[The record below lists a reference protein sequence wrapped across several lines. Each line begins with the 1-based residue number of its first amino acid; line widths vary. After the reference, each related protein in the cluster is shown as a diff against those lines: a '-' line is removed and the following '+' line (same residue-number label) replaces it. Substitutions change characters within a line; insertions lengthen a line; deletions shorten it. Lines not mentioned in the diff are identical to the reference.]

1 MRPDRSIHEGYLCR
15 HCAVRFLGEDVSYCS
30 LSRTR
35 LKFSLLILHRKVL
48 RSHATYRY
56 SYYKVLYLIAAQGI
70 FLAASQRK
78 IRCFFGSG
86 AYSCRCANGV
96 RVTPDDKRYCAAPPG
111 STAARRH
118 LYGTKMSE
126 YAAPYG
132 GKSSATAN
140 TPTHRAIE
148 NGDTPH
154 TAINGTPYIR
164 LYSGKI
170 YVPCRAPTMRA
181 YIDTT
186 SHDVKKHETA
196 RRENPA

>member
-1 MRPDRSIHEGYLCR
+1 M
-15 HCAVRFLGEDVSYCS
+15 RFLAEDVSYCS

-126 YAAPYG
+126 HAAPYG

-140 TPTHRAIE
+140 TPPHRAIE

-170 YVPCRAPTMRA
+170 YVPCRPRRGTRRA
-181 YIDTT
+181 VPCIDIW
-186 SHDVKKHETA
+186 
-196 RRENPA
+196 RRNVSLDYEVIHVWRYLWAANGVRSRGA

>member
-1 MRPDRSIHEGYLCR
+1 M
-15 HCAVRFLGEDVSYCS
+15 RFLAEDVSYCS

-86 AYSCRCANGV
+86 AYSCRCASGV

-126 YAAPYG
+126 HAAPYG

-140 TPTHRAIE
+140 TPPHRAIE
-148 NGDTPH
+148 NGDTPIRQS
-154 TAINGTPYIR
+154 TAHRTSAYIAER
-164 LYSGKI
+164 YTFHAAPVGARRA
-170 YVPCRAPTMRA
+170 VPC
-181 YIDTT
+181 IDIW
-186 SHDVKKHETA
+186 
-196 RRENPA
+196 RRNVSLDYEVIRVWRYLWAASGVRSRDA

>member
-15 HCAVRFLGEDVSYCS
+15 HRAVRFLAEDVSYCS

-35 LKFSLLILHRKVL
+35 LKFSLLILYRKVL

-126 YAAPYG
+126 HAAPYG

-140 TPTHRAIE
+140 TPPHRAIE

-170 YVPCRAPTMRA
+170 YVPCRHISIQGTACRA
-181 YIDTT
+181 LYRYM
-186 SHDVKKHETA
+186 A
-196 RRENPA
+196 A